1 MTHSNWPMLEYVPVR
16 GAWERVQY
24 RSIRAARKGM
34 RRVFKER
41 GLEEFVARMELLR
54 KNPRLNGAEK
64 RVVFEGILNDYAAF
78 VTAKQTAHL
87 AGTGEQPVATGEPA
101 QEPVAEA
108 APVADAGT
116 AVLAMPL
123 SGGEIDSIRD
133 GARLDDG
140 GGVPGLASEDIIE
153 PIIENDL

>member
-1 MTHSNWPMLEYVPVR
+1 MLEYIPVR

-41 GLEEFVARMELLR
+41 GLFEFVERMEVLR

-87 AGTGEQPVATGEPA
+87 AGTGEQPVAAGEPA

-108 APVADAGT
+108 APVEDAGS
-116 AVLAMPL
+116 ADVGV
-123 SGGEIDSIRD
+123 SSNGGEGDSRD
-133 GARLDDG
+133 GSHAEI
-140 GGVPGLASEDIIE
+140 GVPFVESVDGTEPVEPVFD